1 MIPYFEQPSF
11 SLGPLSIHAFGLI
24 VAASVFI
31 GLMIAERRFDRL
43 GLDRAIGDRMAWWL
57 IAGGFLGAH
66 LFAVIFY
73 FPEKVVQNPLIL
85 LMVWGDI
92 SSFGSVLGGLAAVWL
107 FFRLRHRDIDA
118 TTRARFLDVGVYV
131 FVISLMIGRIG
142 CSVAHDHPGTVTR
155 FPLAISL
162 ERAEAQQYISR
173 VYTNAGRAAELPPA
187 DQLSQM
193 GFHDLG
199 VYEFLYLAAV
209 VVPIVV
215 IAGRRPRAPGFFL
228 ALFIATYMPVRFALD
243 FLRVSD
249 ARYAGL
255 TPAQWLAMGALLALA
270 GILLRR
276 RLVGAQTA
284 DPSSPASRA
293 PGSG

>member
-1 MIPYFEQPSF
+1 MRWGSTSLFGSVSPIVLPGMIPYFEQPSF
-11 SLGPLSIHAFGLI
+11 NLGPLSIHAFGVI

-31 GLMIAERRFDRL
+31 GLMISERRFDKL
-43 GLDRAIGDRMAWWL
+43 GLDRSIGDRMAWWL

-85 LMVWGDI
+85 LLVWGDI
-92 SSFGSVLGGLAAVWL
+92 SSFGSILGGLAGVWL
-107 FFRLRHRDIDA
+107 FFRLRHRDVDA

-173 VYTNAGRAAELPPA
+173 VYTNAGRAAELPA
-187 DQLSQM
+187 AGQLSQM

-199 VYEFLYLAAV
+199 VYEFLY
-209 VVPIVV
+209 
-215 IAGRRPRAPGFFL
+215 
-228 ALFIATYMPVRFALD
+228 
-243 FLRVSD
+243 
-249 ARYAGL
+249 
-255 TPAQWLAMGALLALA
+255 
-270 GILLRR
+270 
-276 RLVGAQTA
+276 
-284 DPSSPASRA
+284 
-293 PGSG
+293 

>member
-92 SSFGSVLGGLAAVWL
+92 SSFGSILGGIAAVWL

-187 DQLSQM
+187 GQLSQM

-215 IAGRRPRAPGFFL
+215 IAGKRPRAPGFFL

-276 RLVGAQTA
+276 RHVGSTEHPEGATSA
-284 DPSSPASRA
+284 
-293 PGSG
+293 